1 MHQVASSVTKSCPW
15 ATATTRESEVIGVAT
30 NLEQGLVSHLIRFNE
45 LDQHQSSFRPIDMA
59 LSRFDRRRFSVIGRP
74 SEATSDSK
82 SLNRVEAFNMVYV
95 ECDPGKG
102 IGLHKHNTAEIFIPM
117 TGMWEIG
124 MGDDGESLVTLGP
137 WDILNVPLNV
147 MHSATNVSNAAAFLM
162 VISTDQRGP
171 EIFWDPKII
180 AEINEA
186 GGDVSAT
193 EIPEGDF
200 KGS

>member
-1 MHQVASSVTKSCPW
+1 
-15 ATATTRESEVIGVAT
+15 
-30 NLEQGLVSHLIRFNE
+30 
-45 LDQHQSSFRPIDMA
+45 
-59 LSRFDRRRFSVIGRP
+59 
-74 SEATSDSK
+74 
-82 SLNRVEAFNMVYV
+82 
-95 ECDPGKG
+95 
-102 IGLHKHNTAEIFIPM
+102 M
-117 TGMWEIG
+117 TGMWEVG
-124 MGDDGESLVTLGP
+124 MGDEGESLVTLGP

-180 AEINEA
+180 AEINDG

-200 KGS
+200 KFS

>member
-1 MHQVASSVTKSCPW
+1 
-15 ATATTRESEVIGVAT
+15 
-30 NLEQGLVSHLIRFNE
+30 
-45 LDQHQSSFRPIDMA
+45 
-59 LSRFDRRRFSVIGRP
+59 
-74 SEATSDSK
+74 
-82 SLNRVEAFNMVYV
+82 
-95 ECDPGKG
+95 
-102 IGLHKHNTAEIFIPM
+102 M

>member
-15 ATATTRESEVIGVAT
+15 AIATTRESEVIGVAT

-74 SEATSDSK
+74 TEATSDSN

-117 TGMWEIG
+117 TGMWEVG
-124 MGDDGESLVTLGP
+124 MGDEGESLVTLGP

-147 MHSATNVSNAAAFLM
+147 MHSATNVSSAAAFLM

-180 AEINEA
+180 AEIND
-186 GGDVSAT
+186 GGGHVSAT

-200 KGS
+200 KSS

>member
-1 MHQVASSVTKSCPW
+1 M
-15 ATATTRESEVIGVAT
+15 IGVAT
-30 NLEQGLVSHLIRFNE
+30 NLEKDLTQHLIRFKE
-45 LDQHQSSFRPIDMA
+45 LDQHQSGFRPIDMA
-59 LSRFDRRRFSVIGRP
+59 LARFDRRRFSVIGRP

-82 SLNRVEAFNMVYV
+82 SLNSVEAFNMVYV
-95 ECDPGKG
+95 QCDPGKG

-117 TGMWEIG
+117 TGMWEVG
-124 MGDDGESLVTLGP
+124 MGDEGESLVTLGP

-180 AEINEA
+180 AEINDG

-200 KGS
+200 KFS